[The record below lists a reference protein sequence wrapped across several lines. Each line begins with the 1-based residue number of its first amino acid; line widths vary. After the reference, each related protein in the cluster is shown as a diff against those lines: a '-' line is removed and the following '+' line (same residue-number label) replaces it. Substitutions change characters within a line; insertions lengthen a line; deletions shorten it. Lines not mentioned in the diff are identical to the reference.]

1 LIGVRPRAFDA
12 QRLCGP
18 LCEAFMPVRPGAVQC
33 LGEAGLRLLEEPTTY
48 RLYYCCRCGM
58 QVCICARCDHGN
70 LYCGGMCA
78 RLARRESLRRAGA
91 RYQRTL
97 AGSSRHAQRQRRYR
111 ARREAMMKEVTQHGF
126 SSVAAARSV
135 SAHLVTVSESIDVGC
150 RDSPRRLSC
159 ASHTRCAFCDT
170 VLPAFAR
177 LHPWRWSG

>member
-1 LIGVRPRAFDA
+1 MRSACA
-12 QRLCGP
+12 GP

-33 LGEAGLRLLEEPTTY
+33 LGGEAGLGLLEEPTTY

-111 ARREAMMKEVTQHGF
+111 ERREAMTKEVTQHGF
-126 SSVAAARSV
+126 SSAPRACSV
-135 SAHLVTVSESIDVGC
+135 STHPVTVSESIDVDC
-150 RDSPRRLSC
+150 RESPCRLSR
-159 ASHTRCAFCDT
+159 APHTHCAFCGT
-170 VLPAFAR
+170 ALPAFAR
-177 LHPWRWSG
+177 LYPWRWSG